1 MTSSRKTLL
10 GAVHVHTAYSHD
22 GRDSIAEIAE
32 WARKAGLAFVAIT
45 DHAEDFDAAAFDRL
59 RAECIEES
67 RDGLEI
73 IPGLEFRF
81 PGHTGFHLL
90 ACGLA
95 QWIEPT
101 TPEEFL
107 SMARAHAQLLIA
119 AHPVI
124 WRNVYPLSLLGQFD
138 AIEVWN
144 ATYNTRYLPDP
155 AAVRTVRALRSAGAT
170 TLAIVGLDQHDR
182 RNDRG
187 TRVEI
192 DANGPT
198 PLLALRSGAFTN
210 IGVTMRFAP
219 TVSWSPLHQS
229 SLQVARTVWDT
240 IERVQDRVARARKRA
255 ARGKSST

>member
-1 MTSSRKTLL
+1 MTSSRTTRL

-22 GRDSIAEIAE
+22 GRDSIAEVAD

-45 DHAEDFDAAAFDRL
+45 DHAEDLDGAAYERL
-59 RAECIEES
+59 CAECAEQS

-81 PGHTGFHLL
+81 VGHTGFHLL
-90 ACGLA
+90 ACGLSR
-95 QWIEPT
+95 WIEPA

-107 SMARAHAQLLIA
+107 SLARAHAQLLIA

-124 WRNVYPLSLLGQFD
+124 WRNSYPPALLRQFD

-155 AAVRTVRALRSAGAT
+155 AAVRTVRALRRDGAD

-187 TRVEI
+187 TRVGI
-192 DANGPT
+192 DAGEPA
-198 PLLALRSGAFTN
+198 PLMALRRGAFTN

-219 TVSWSPLHQS
+219 TVSWSPLHQAA
-229 SLQVARTVWDT
+229 LQVARTAWDA
-240 IERVQDRVARARKRA
+240 IERVQDRVARARKRT
-255 ARGKSST
+255 ARGKGGA